1 MLMFFA
7 KGYSVCQKN
16 LTNNGFIF
24 LAAKVGVLRDSHN
37 LFLLKRENLNAFE
50 HEKKSPSGGLLRCF
64 SGIITVPE

>member
-37 LFLLKRENLNAFE
+37 LFLTQKGEFE
-50 HEKKSPSGGLLRCF
+50 CF
-64 SGIITVPE
+64 